1 MKPRLLSLL
10 IATGFVAAMASS
22 VRADDKP
29 KTEVKVKTTTGEV
42 RYEGDFNGCRGS
54 KVVGADVNN
63 SAGKDLGKIKD
74 VVVDPETGRVA
85 YAVLSFGGFMGV
97 GNKLFALPWGS
108 LKFQADDKITLD
120 IEKAQLEQAQ
130 GFDENNWP
138 DMANHQWATDTHKHF
153 GQEPYWSVE
162 VKVEGVPALQ
172 TTRLSK
178 LIGHNVDNNM
188 DKKLGDINDVII
200 DSNRGQIAYAVLGVG
215 GVVGIGEDLV
225 AVPWEKLDITQVNND
240 TTVRMAATEDEL
252 KNGPHFPK
260 DKWPD
265 LDDKTYLI
273 RVYSFYGTDPYWQR
287 NGSRRVTDA
296 TNP

>member
-1 MKPRLLSLL
+1 MLSLL
-10 IATGFVAAMASS
+10 VAVGFVAAIASS

-29 KTEVKVKTTTGEV
+29 KTEVKVKTATGEV

-54 KVVGADVNN
+54 KVIGADVDN

-74 VVVDPETGRVA
+74 VVIDPQSGRVA

-97 GNKLFALPWGS
+97 GNKLFAIPWAS
-108 LKFQADDKITLD
+108 LNFQTDDQIRLD
-120 IEKAQLEQAQ
+120 IEKSQLEQAQ

-138 DMANHQWATDTHKHF
+138 DMANQQWATETHKHF
-153 GQEPYWSVE
+153 GQEPYWSVD
-162 VKVEGVPALQ
+162 VKVEGIPTLQ

-178 LIGHNVDNNM
+178 VIGHKVDNNM
-188 DKKLGDINDVII
+188 DKKLGDVNDVII
-200 DSNRGQIAYAVLGVG
+200 DAHRGQIAYAVLGVG

-225 AVPWEKLDITQVNND
+225 AVPWEKLDVTQMNND
-240 TTVRMAATEDEL
+240 TTVRLAMTEDEI

-273 RVYSFYGTDPYWQR
+273 RVYSFYDTDPYWTR
-287 NGSRRVTDA
+287 NGSRRVSDA